1 MLHEPNSGA
10 SSGGLSRRAFLVTTA
25 AVGGGLVIGVGP
37 SFAAGTNPGT
47 QSSGAEFTGQVAIM
61 PDGKVV
67 VRATKMEIGNGVLTG
82 IAMAAAE
89 ELGCDWSTVSAEY
102 MLPNRNLLE
111 NNVYSR
117 TGILAYFA
125 GRSTGKEM
133 MDQMLQAGA
142 SARVRLC
149 MAGAQKLGV
158 PVAEVKVDNGMVV
171 HAGSGK
177 KVPFGE
183 IAAAAAA
190 IKLDKEPEPKPRSE
204 WTMIGKKS
212 VKRLNLPMILDGSAT
227 YGIDVQVPGMV
238 YATVRQVPAHGGRLK
253 SVKADAVKSMPGVK
267 AVVVIDPDEKR
278 GGLPDKVTAPMGLS
292 VTTNGPQ
299 AAVAVI
305 ADHFWQAKVALDVLP
320 VEWDAGDGAKWT
332 DTQKVYT
339 DIMAAAKDTTKG
351 NVVRT
356 VGNVDDGLKSGK
368 VVEADFV
375 TPYADHFLMEP
386 LNGTALVTADRV
398 DVWMPTQH
406 PQQAMYVAAD
416 ETGLPPEKVHIHPTY
431 VGMGCG
437 RRIYGDDVRTVVA
450 IARKFAGTPV
460 KVIWT
465 REEMTR
471 QGRYRDLAAAS
482 IKGTLGDD
490 GMPKAVDIAQAATRV
505 SGRNLSDTPYAIP
518 NFRVRTQSFNTN
530 LMTGPFRGPMYTSNL
545 FFLETF
551 INMCAE
557 TAKADPVEY
566 RRKLLANYPD
576 KGWIKSLD
584 EVAQKAGWGQNL
596 PRGTAQG
603 IAMGNWA
610 MQTTKEG
617 APVPN
622 TGSTVAMVVMVEVSR
637 RGNVSIPRVDVAFDL
652 GSVMNQEA
660 VRAQMEGGV
669 NMGLSAGLLEEI
681 NIRNGAVVEGNLDNY
696 RVLRQND
703 PLLPQEIHVH
713 FGGNTGH
720 ERFSE
725 VGEPPMGPPPAAFAH
740 AYFRATGK
748 WLTREPLIR
757 HVS

>member
-1 MLHEPNSGA
+1 MLHEPSSSA

-25 AVGGGLVIGVGP
+25 AAGGGLMIGVGP
-37 SFAAGTNPGT
+37 ASAAGTNPGT
-47 QSSGAEFTGQVAIM
+47 QSTGAEFTGQLAIM

-102 MLPNRNLLE
+102 MLPNRNLIE

-142 SARVRLC
+142 SARVRLA

-158 PVAEVKVDNGMVV
+158 AVGEVKAENGAIV
-171 HAGSGK
+171 HGGSGRR
-177 KVPFGE
+177 VPFGE

-238 YATVRQVPAHGGRLK
+238 YATVRQVPSQGGRLK
-253 SVKADAVKSMPGVK
+253 SVNADAVKAMPGVK

-305 ADHFWQAKVALDVLP
+305 ADHFWQAKTALDLLP
-320 VEWDAGDGAKWT
+320 VEWDAGEGAKWT
-332 DTQKVYT
+332 DTQKVYS
-339 DIMAAAKDTTKG
+339 DILTAAKDTAKG
-351 NVVRT
+351 NVVRAI
-356 VGNVDDGLKSGK
+356 GNVDDGLKSGK
-368 VVEADFV
+368 VVEADFL
-375 TPYADHFLMEP
+375 TPYCDHFLMEP
-386 LNGTALVTADRV
+386 LNGTALVTPDRV

-406 PQQAMYVAAD
+406 PQQALYVAAD
-416 ETGLPPEKVHIHPTY
+416 ETGMPPEKVHIHPTY

-450 IARKFAGTPV
+450 IARKFPGKPV

-490 GMPKAVDIAQAATRV
+490 GLPKAIDIAQAATRV

-518 NFRVRTQSFNTN
+518 NFRVRTSQFNTN

-566 RRKLLANYPD
+566 RRKLLANYAD
-576 KGWIKSLD
+576 KGWVKSLD

-637 RGNVSIPRVDVAFDL
+637 RGNISIPRVDVAFDL

-669 NMGLSAGLLEEI
+669 IMGLSSGLLEEI
-681 NIRNGAVVEGNLDNY
+681 NIRNGQVVEGNLDNY
-696 RVLRQND
+696 RILRQND

-725 VGEPPMGPPPAAFAH
+725 TGEPPMGPPPAAFAH

-757 HVS
+757 YVS